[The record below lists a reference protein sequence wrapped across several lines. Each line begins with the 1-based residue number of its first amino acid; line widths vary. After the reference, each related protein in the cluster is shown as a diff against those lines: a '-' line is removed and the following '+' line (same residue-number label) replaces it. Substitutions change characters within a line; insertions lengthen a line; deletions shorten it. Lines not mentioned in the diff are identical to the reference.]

1 MPPSIN
7 EPDSRS
13 LRRLQGI
20 RERGGTG
27 ISPLLIEG
35 PDGIAARGWAK
46 AGGVVPPGADRPIR
60 ERQTTHPAAESRTK
74 KGSSTLHNLTCVQ
87 TARGFNTRPL

>member
-1 MPPSIN
+1 MPPSNN
-7 EPDSRS
+7 EPDGRI
-13 LRRLQGI
+13 LRRLQEI
-20 RERGGTG
+20 RERGEAG

-60 ERQTTHPAAESRTK
+60 ARQPTHPAAERRSK
-74 KGSSTLHNLTCVQ
+74 NGSSTLHNLTCVQ